1 MRITAEGLT
10 WSVGG
15 KDVVREVSLEV
26 APGECVALIGPNG
39 SGKSSLLRCL
49 AGLRTPGAG
58 SVSYD
63 GEDVRG
69 WSARRLARRVAF
81 VEQAVDVESELR
93 VAEVVGL
100 GRTPFRGRWGGASA
114 TDRAVVAAA
123 LERVGL
129 TGLAD
134 REWKALSGGERQ
146 RAHIGR
152 ALAQRP
158 RALLLDE
165 PTNHLD
171 VKHQL
176 ELMELLGESGRT
188 VLVALHDLSL
198 AARYCDRLLLMH
210 GGHLVAAGTPAE
222 VLTRPLLAEVFEV
235 DAEIGTDPLGHFAVA
250 YRGAAAGISARNH
263 ENNRDENRD
272 DKEKEA
278 SWT

>member
-1 MRITAEGLT
+1 MRIGAQGLT

-15 KDVVREVSLEV
+15 KAVVRDVSLEV
-26 APGECVALIGPNG
+26 APGETVALIGPNG

-49 AGLRTPGAG
+49 AGLRTPDTGC
-58 SVSYD
+58 VSYD
-63 GEDVRG
+63 GQDVRG
-69 WSARRLARRVAF
+69 WSARRIARRVAF
-81 VEQAVDVESELR
+81 VEQAVDVGSELR

-100 GRTPFRGRWGGASA
+100 GRTPFRSRWGGASA
-114 TDRAVVAAA
+114 TDLAVVAAA

-129 TGLAD
+129 TELAD

-146 RAHIGR
+146 RAHLAR

-158 RALLLDE
+158 YAVLLDE

-176 ELMELLGESGRT
+176 ELMELLSASGQT

-198 AARYCDRLLLMH
+198 AARYCDRLLLMQ
-210 GGHLVAAGTPAE
+210 GGRLVAAGAPAD
-222 VLTRPLLAEVFEV
+222 VLTGSLLAEVFEV
-235 DAEIGTDPLGHFAVA
+235 EAEVGPDALGHFAVA
-250 YRGAAAGISARNH
+250 YRGPV
-263 ENNRDENRD
+263 RDGMD
-272 DKEKEA
+272 DMDDMTDRVNEEREA

>member
-1 MRITAEGLT
+1 VRIAAEGLT

-15 KDVVREVSLEV
+15 RDVVRGVSLETS
-26 APGECVALIGPNG
+26 PGETVGLVGPNG

-49 AGLRTPGAG
+49 AGLRTPDAG
-58 SVSYD
+58 SVTYD
-63 GEDVRG
+63 GRDVRG
-69 WSARRLARRVAF
+69 WGARRRAHRVAF
-81 VEQAVDVESELR
+81 VEQAVDVQSELR

-100 GRTPFRGRWGGASA
+100 GRTPFRSSWAGADA

-129 TGLAD
+129 TDLAD

-146 RAHIGR
+146 RAHLAR

-158 RALLLDE
+158 RAVLLDE

-176 ELMELLGESGRT
+176 ALLELLSASRQT

-198 AARYCDRLLLMH
+198 AARFCDRLLLLH
-210 GGHLVAAGTPAE
+210 DGRLVAAGPPAE
-222 VLTRPLLAEVFEV
+222 VLTPGLLAEVFAV
-235 DAEIGTDPLGHFAVA
+235 DAEVGPDALGHLAVA
-250 YRGAAAGISARNH
+250 YRGPLRGRTTSIH
-263 ENNRDENRD
+263 LQK
-272 DKEKEA
+272 KEKDI